1 MVTKMKLLSTF
12 EELKHQLTG
21 DEVEFYK
28 DQKVWLLELLDRL
41 SDLED
46 RIELLERKDDL
57 KND

>member
-1 MVTKMKLLSTF
+1 MKLLSTF